1 MGRSTSRWSAVLGAA
16 LVGIAVPCA
25 AHAEDAPE
33 VDPESGHVSV
43 SGGALAGD
51 DAGSLAFRPLVRAE
65 VAFNVAGPLAAGGFL
80 QVAFAD
86 GGMSDAPA
94 FGGGVL
100 LTLRP
105 DLPELGFV
113 PHLEITGSR
122 LQLPSRGDGL
132 VDAWSAGIGG
142 GIGVTIVTGVAVE
155 ARVHHGWYFGLPA
168 TSSLSESAWTFGGAL
183 TVDLP

>member
-1 MGRSTSRWSAVLGAA
+1 MWARGFVAIGLVAVAMALPGRASADD
-16 LVGIAVPCA
+16 
-25 AHAEDAPE
+25 EAPE
-33 VDPESGHVSV
+33 THDEAGHVSV

-65 VAFNVAGPLAAGGFL
+65 IAFNVAGPLAAGGFV

-86 GGMSDAPA
+86 GGPSDAPA

-105 DLPELGFV
+105 DLPQLGFV
-113 PHLEITGSR
+113 PHIEITGAR
-122 LQLPSRGDGL
+122 LQLPSRAEGGI
-132 VDAWSAGIGG
+132 VDAWSAGLGA
-142 GIGVTIVTGVAVE
+142 GVGLSIVTGISIE

-168 TSSLSESAWTFGGAL
+168 TSALSESAWTFGGAM
-183 TVDLP
+183 TVDLS

>member
-1 MGRSTSRWSAVLGAA
+1 MRRGLPAIGVCAVLALAA
-16 LVGIAVPCA
+16 TARADDDEQGTHDEA
-25 AHAEDAPE
+25 
-33 VDPESGHVSV
+33 GHVSV

-65 VAFNVAGPLAAGGFL
+65 IAFNVVGPLAAGGFV

-86 GGMSDAPA
+86 GGPSDAPA

-105 DLPELGFV
+105 DLPQLGFV
-113 PHLEITGSR
+113 PHLEITGAR
-122 LQLPSRGDGL
+122 VQMPSREVGL

-142 GIGVTIVTGVAVE
+142 GLGVSIVTGISVE
-155 ARVHHGWYFGLPA
+155 ARVHHAWLFGMPA
-168 TSSLSESAWTFGGAL
+168 LGSLSESAWTFGGAL
-183 TVDLP
+183 TVDLS